1 MREKRKIIAMALTTQ
16 INNEKLKSTVL
27 IQSKTTTQSKRKKI
41 TLISFVCK
49 GETDKVLGK

>member
-27 IQSKTTTQSKRKKI
+27 IQSKTTTKSKRKKI
-41 TLISFVCK
+41 TVISFVCK